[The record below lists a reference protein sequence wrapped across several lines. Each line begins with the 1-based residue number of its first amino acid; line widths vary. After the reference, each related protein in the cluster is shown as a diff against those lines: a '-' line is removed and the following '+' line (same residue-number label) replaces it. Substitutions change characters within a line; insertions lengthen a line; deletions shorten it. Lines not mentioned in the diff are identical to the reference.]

1 MKKKVAILLLALFAI
16 SIVFAAPG
24 TTIVYITKTGAKYHR
39 DGCSSLKKSK
49 IAITLQEAV
58 NRGYEPCKICNPP
71 RLDQ

>member
-1 MKKKVAILLLALFAI
+1 MKKKVAVLLLALFAI
-16 SIVFAAPG
+16 SIVFAVPG
-24 TTIVYITKTGAKYHR
+24 STIVYITKTGAKYHR

-49 IAITLQEAV
+49 IAIILQEAV